1 MAEPTQYLDETGLS
15 HYDTKSKSFN
25 EKTYVKRQKVAG
37 QEEREMGLSDNNL
50 TDELLQK
57 IKNAGDS
64 SFTGN
69 YEDLHDK
76 PTLDG
81 NTIEGALTSEGL
93 GLAKSEKVAQD
104 IEDAKDEMEE
114 YVDSKL
120 SSTYKPAG
128 SVENLTGLP
137 SLTKDELGNV
147 YNVKASFVTND
158 NFIEGSGHD
167 YPAGTNV
174 VIVETDSEVYKYDA
188 LSGFVDLSDYMEK
201 TDISAIPNSK
211 IDALFP
217 ES

>member
-1 MAEPTQYLDETGLS
+1 MAEPTQYLDDPGLV
-15 HYDTKSKSFN
+15 HYDTKAKAFN

-50 TDELLQK
+50 TDELKEK
-57 IKNAGDS
+57 ILKAGDS
-64 SFTGN
+64 TFTGD
-69 YEDLHDK
+69 YDDLTDK

-81 NTIEGALTSEGL
+81 TTIEGALTSEGL

-114 YVDSKL
+114 YVDNKL

-128 SVENLTGLP
+128 SVENLEGLP

-147 YNVKASFVTND
+147 YNVKASFVTNE
-158 NFIEGSGHD
+158 NFVEGSGKD

-174 VIVETDSEVYKYDA
+174 VIVETDTDVYKYDA
-188 LSGFVDLSDYMEK
+188 LSGFVDLSDYVKE
-201 TDISAIPNSK
+201 TDITSIPNSK
-211 IDALFP
+211 IDELFP
-217 ES
+217 E